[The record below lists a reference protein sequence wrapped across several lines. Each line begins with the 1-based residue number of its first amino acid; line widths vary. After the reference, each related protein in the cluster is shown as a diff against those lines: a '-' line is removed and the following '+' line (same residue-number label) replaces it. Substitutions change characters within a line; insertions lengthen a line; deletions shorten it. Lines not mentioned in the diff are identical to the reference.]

1 MANLLAVS
9 TGLLATFGI
18 ENDRS
23 TNLCWMLL
31 NYNQAWP
38 KNAPTFFAEGDRH
51 DHWNLR
57 IDPGLKN
64 NATYLVGLPVAV
76 VLFFFLFFFLG
87 GGHGFFWGWFFFSGC
102 GKF

>member
-76 VLFFFLFFFLG
+76 VLLFFCFFFWG